1 MRTDKDKMNPGSPT
15 GFNSVPDV
23 SEYEI
28 PSSDNVSDK
37 VTNEGLNISVA
48 SLESMSIGSIG
59 KMSLNE
65 IQVKT
70 NNFFEGTFLEGST
83 GININ
88 PQKCFGGFILMAC
101 LVFALI
107 LVSMSLKNDD
117 ATEEQKQCLPG
128 YYSFPQCLSK

>member
-1 MRTDKDKMNPGSPT
+1 MSPGSPT
-15 GFNSVPDV
+15 GSNSVPDV

-28 PSSDNVSDK
+28 PSSENVSDK
-37 VTNEGLNISVA
+37 VTISVA

-88 PQKCFGGFILMAC
+88 PQKCFGGFILMAF

>member
-1 MRTDKDKMNPGSPT
+1 MNPGSLT
-15 GFNSVPDV
+15 GSNSVPDV
-23 SEYEI
+23 SEYEV

-37 VTNEGLNISVA
+37 VTISVA